1 MSVPNLP
8 EKLGGK
14 AVLGAAHV
22 NEERRLHGLWPS
34 GSLPSGA
41 ILCYDP
47 MLWARVSLL
56 PSRVACDGWLE
67 GAYLLP
73 VADRWVLSM
82 KATGVGAPT
91 AVMTL
96 EELIDAGITRLV
108 NLGTAGALQQDLAIG
123 DIVVCER
130 AIRDEGT
137 SHHYLADAKYA
148 HASPTLT
155 AGLCVALEA
164 AGLSFRKGTS
174 WTTDAPYRE
183 TVEELRHYR
192 AEGVATVEMEAAAL
206 FAVGE
211 YRGASVSSI
220 LTISDKVTEEGWSQA
235 FRTEAIQGFLMRI
248 FDVALQTIASD
259 GNDAALGRSAK
270 A

>member
-1 MSVPNLP
+1 MSFPNLP
-8 EKLGGK
+8 EKLVGK
-14 AVLGAAHV
+14 AVLSPARV

-34 GSLPSGA
+34 GSLPPGA

-47 MLWARVSLL
+47 MLWALVSSL
-56 PSRVACDGWLE
+56 PSREPCGGWLE
-67 GAYLLP
+67 GAFLLP
-73 VADRWVLSM
+73 AVDRWVLAM
-82 KATGVGAPT
+82 KASGVGAPT

-96 EELIDAGITRLV
+96 EELIDAGLTTLV
-108 NLGTAGALQQDLAIG
+108 NLGTAGALQPDLAIG

-137 SHHYLADAKYA
+137 SHHYLPDAKYA
-148 HASPTLT
+148 QASPALT
-155 AGLCVALEA
+155 AGLCAALQA
-164 AGLSFRKGTS
+164 AGLSFRRGTS

-211 YRGASVSSI
+211 YRGANVSSI
-220 LTISDKVTEEGWSQA
+220 FTISDKVTEEGWSQS
-235 FRTEAIQGFLMRI
+235 FRTEAIQEHLRRI
-248 FDVALQTIASD
+248 FDVALQTIAR
-259 GNDAALGRSAK
+259 A
-270 A
+270 

>member
-1 MSVPNLP
+1 MSIPNLP
-8 EKLGGK
+8 GKLGGK
-14 AVLGAAHV
+14 ALLGAARV

-34 GSLPSGA
+34 GSLPRCA

-47 MLWARVSLL
+47 TLWARVSLL

-73 VADRWVLSM
+73 VAGRSVLVM
-82 KATGVGAPT
+82 KASGVGSPT

-96 EELIDAGITRLV
+96 EELIDAGITKLV
-108 NLGTAGALQQDLAIG
+108 NLGTAGALQPDLAIG

-137 SHHYLADAKYA
+137 SHHYLPDAKYA
-148 HASPTLT
+148 DACPILT
-155 AGLCVALEA
+155 ADLCMALEA

-183 TVEELRHYR
+183 TVEELRHYG

-206 FAVGE
+206 FAVGA
-211 YRGASVSSI
+211 YRGASVSCI

-235 FRTEAIQGFLMRI
+235 FRTEAIEAYLMRI
-248 FDVALQTIASD
+248 FNVALQTIALD
-259 GNDAALGRSAK
+259 GSETNPAR
-270 A
+270 